1 MKKPTPQINRP
12 GSKPVVPVA
21 KKPEAPA
28 EVEIPAAE
36 GLTVVEGQEYTVEE
50 TASEQPS
57 LTIPEDPLPSTPVEE
72 PVVQTPAPVVQD
84 GMAYLGTFVLDGMVS
99 RGNNGRVASLPV
111 VVVSGGRVIGVLAVS
126 DPGLVGDALA
136 GIIAGLLAQ
145 QPHKPPFESARTA
158 CLWLGTAG
166 QRAAGQ
172 YGVHS
177 VLTGDVIAC
186 MKEAAVS
193 GFPA

>member
-21 KKPEAPA
+21 EKPEAPA

-50 TASEQPS
+50 TASEQ
-57 LTIPEDPLPSTPVEE
+57 LPSAPVEE

-84 GMAYLGTFVLDGMVS
+84 GMAYLGTFVLEGMVS

-111 VVVSGGRVIGVLAVS
+111 VVVSGGRVIGVLVVS
-126 DPGLVGDALA
+126 DPGLIGDALA
-136 GIIAGLLAQ
+136 ILLQDAGYGSEFEFRTVGQLDRLTRLAAAKALSSQQDVALDRVGAVMSLGFNPSSIA
-145 QPHKPPFESARTA
+145 
-158 CLWLGTAG
+158 
-166 QRAAGQ
+166 
-172 YGVHS
+172 
-177 VLTGDVIAC
+177 
-186 MKEAAVS
+186 
-193 GFPA
+193 

>member
-57 LTIPEDPLPSTPVEE
+57 LTIPEDPLPSAPVEE

-126 DPGLVGDALA
+126 DPGLIGDALA
-136 GIIAGLLAQ
+136 ILLQDAGYGSEFEFRTVGQLDRLTKLAAAKALSSQQDVALDRVGAVMSLGFNPSSIA
-145 QPHKPPFESARTA
+145 
-158 CLWLGTAG
+158 
-166 QRAAGQ
+166 
-172 YGVHS
+172 
-177 VLTGDVIAC
+177 
-186 MKEAAVS
+186 
-193 GFPA
+193 